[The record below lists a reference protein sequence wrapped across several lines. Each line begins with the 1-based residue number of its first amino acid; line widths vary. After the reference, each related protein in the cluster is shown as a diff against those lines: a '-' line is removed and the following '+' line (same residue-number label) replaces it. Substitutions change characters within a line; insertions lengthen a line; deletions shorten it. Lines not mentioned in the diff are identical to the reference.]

1 LDAARERIFFGKSIY
16 RQGGM
21 MAGSATEA
29 SRVIEFFGKPFQ
41 LDDLDSLGLSSG
53 AAFSQDEL
61 AFIEASVGPGDVCID
76 IGANI
81 GVFTVALARAAGPRG
96 RVYSFEPDPENFNI
110 LQTNSSAWVDE
121 CDIQL
126 HRAACGAENGR
137 AVLHRSTENRGMHR
151 LYDSPCC
158 QGDGVEVATVVV
170 DEIVTDDVVRLIKID
185 IEGYEPFALPGFT
198 AITRRSANVLLLT
211 EFSPISML
219 DAGTSAVDYV
229 NALIGL
235 DLYPH
240 RIESGKLAPLNAG
253 EILENC
259 ARLQAGDFSGMR
271 EMCQGR
277 NSAEIFDIATSF
289 ASRVGFQGPIIENL
303 VFARKAGSR

>member
-1 LDAARERIFFGKSIY
+1 
-16 RQGGM
+16 
-21 MAGSATEA
+21 MAHSATEA
-29 SRVIEFFGKPFQ
+29 SRSTSLFGKPFQ

-61 AFIEASVGPGDVCID
+61 AFIETSVAPADVCID

-81 GVFTVALARAAGPRG
+81 GVFTVALARAAGPQG
-96 RVYSFEPDPENFNI
+96 RVYAFEPDPGNFNI
-110 LQTNSSAWVDE
+110 LQKNSSTWADV
-121 CDIQL
+121 CDIRL
-126 HRAACGAENGR
+126 HRAACGNKNGR

-170 DEIVTDDVVRLIKID
+170 DDLVKDEVVRLIKID
-185 IEGYEPFALPGFT
+185 IEGYEPFALPGFAA
-198 AITRRSANVLLLT
+198 AIRRSADILLLT

-219 DAGTSAVDYV
+219 DAGTSAVGYV
-229 NALIGL
+229 NALIDL

-240 RIESGKLAPLNAG
+240 RIESGKLAPLNAS

-259 ARLQAGDFSGMR
+259 AKLHDGDFSAVR
-271 EMCQGR
+271 AACRGR
-277 NSAEIFDIATSF
+277 NSAEIFDIASRF

-303 VFARKAGSR
+303 VFARKTSLR